1 MNFFTTLNS
10 LFPESNISYS
20 EGNIKVSGDGSANW
34 SSAIPT
40 FGLTNGKWYWE
51 WTATSNNNA
60 FVGIVS
66 ESLIRSNSLI
76 TDSTPYDQSG
86 LILYFTAG
94 RKTVDGTDTESHF
107 TAWSSGT
114 MSCALDL
121 DSGTRTIKMYHNG
134 SQTGDTINLTSNFAS
149 GDAVFPV
156 FMVNS
161 GSNTSIINAN
171 FGSPSYANSS
181 DAADGNGYGAFEYA
195 PPSGYYAINTK
206 NLAEHG

>member
-1 MNFFTTLNS
+1 
-10 LFPESNISYS
+10 
-20 EGNIKVSGDGSANW
+20 
-34 SSAIPT
+34 
-40 FGLTNGKWYWE
+40 
-51 WTATSNNNA
+51 
-60 FVGIVS
+60 
-66 ESLIRSNSLI
+66 
-76 TDSTPYDQSG
+76 
-86 LILYFTAG
+86 
-94 RKTVDGTDTESHF
+94 
-107 TAWSSGT
+107 

-121 DSGTRTIKMYHNG
+121 DSGTRTIKMYHNC